1 MSLPHP
7 SWILLIALSSAGSA
21 SAQAAAAATTMPERG
36 QWVHVDKS
44 DRVLRLMQ
52 GEKEVARFRIALGRQ
67 PVGQKRQ
74 EGDNRTPEGRYLLD
88 DRNPNSGYFKSIH
101 ISYPT
106 AEQRRQAK
114 AGGMD
119 PGGLVMIHGQ
129 KNGYGG
135 LAAITQRFDWTYGCI
150 ALDNTDMQTLWD
162 TLKLPVPIRIDP

>member
-1 MSLPHP
+1 MHLLHP
-7 SWILLIALSSAGSA
+7 SFLLFVLSFTNTV
-21 SAQAAAAATTMPERG
+21 SAQAAAPAMVPPERG

-44 DRVLRLMQ
+44 DRLLRLMQ
-52 GEKEVARFRIALGRQ
+52 DEKEVARLRIALGRQ

-88 DRNPNSGYFKSIH
+88 YRNPNSGYFKSIH

-114 AGGMD
+114 ARSMD

-129 KNGYGG
+129 KNGFGG
-135 LAAITQRFDWTYGCI
+135 LAAITQRFDWTCGCI

-162 TLKLPVPIRIDP
+162 ALELPVPIRIDP